1 MTTKSWPRPPE
12 HALDPSVRY
21 SAVLETS
28 SGRIEADLFAEEAPA
43 TVNNFVF
50 LAREGFYDGGTFH
63 RVIEGF
69 VIQGGDPEGTGRG
82 GPGYTFRDELDNDLR
97 YEDGTL
103 AMANAGPNTNGS
115 QFFIVCGPNGRQLP
129 KQYTI
134 FGRVRRGMDVVR
146 EIGSTPTGRG
156 DRPRRP
162 VVIERVTIEEA
173 VPGNG
178 PPTRRRPEP
187 SDRIDHSQTVFEV
200 RPRQAAAMR
209 DPSGDQSAAST
220 PAASPSL
227 IACEPSASTV
237 HSSWRWRRTNR
248 SLEPSGDHRGDS
260 TSPKFVSRR
269 RSLPSDSTTQRSL
282 RDVDE
287 QPKGT

>member
-1 MTTKSWPRPPE
+1 VTTKSWPRPPE

-103 AMANAGPNTNGS
+103 PMANAGPNTNGS

-173 VPGNG
+173 
-178 PPTRRRPEP
+178 
-187 SDRIDHSQTVFEV
+187 
-200 RPRQAAAMR
+200 
-209 DPSGDQSAAST
+209 
-220 PAASPSL
+220 
-227 IACEPSASTV
+227 
-237 HSSWRWRRTNR
+237 
-248 SLEPSGDHRGDS
+248 
-260 TSPKFVSRR
+260 
-269 RSLPSDSTTQRSL
+269 
-282 RDVDE
+282 
-287 QPKGT
+287 